1 MNTIQGIQYIVNAS
15 PDHGKGPA
23 FLSPVETAAVQ
34 AFHEA
39 LPEYARTA
47 LVPLPELA
55 ENLGIKAAFIKDE
68 STRFGL
74 KAFKGLGGSYAV
86 FRAVCD
92 RLGLDYRETTF
103 SDLQSADVHR
113 QIAALHFVTATDG
126 NHGKG
131 VAWAAAKIGC
141 QAHVYLPKGSAA
153 ARAQAIRDIGNS
165 EAVITEWGYD
175 DTVRY
180 AAKLA
185 DKHDWVLIQDTSW
198 PGYED
203 TPRTIIQGY
212 TTMCREASEQLEE
225 LGLAPTHVFLQA
237 GVGAMAGGVLGWLRN
252 RYPDSDLT
260 AAIVEPTEAACIF
273 ESVAAADG
281 KMHPAEGSGRTIMA
295 GLNCGEVC
303 PLTWPI
309 LLRQTDAW
317 FSCPDEVA
325 VQGMRYLNRAGVVSG
340 ESGAVTAGLASLMA
354 QDAFADVKKALK
366 LNRDSVLLLFST
378 EGDTDPEAY
387 REIVNVRRAQT
398 SAC

>member
-1 MNTIQGIQYIVNAS
+1 MNSIQGIRYIVNES

-23 FLSPVETAAVQ
+23 FLSTAETAAVQ
-34 AFHEA
+34 AFHKA
-39 LPEYARTA
+39 LPEYAPTA

-55 ENLGIKAAFIKDE
+55 ESLGIRAAFIKDE

-92 RLGLDYRETTF
+92 RLGLEYRETSF
-103 SDLQSADVHR
+103 SELQSDKVHR
-113 QIAALHFVTATDG
+113 QIAELHFVTATDG

-131 VAWAAAKIGC
+131 VAWAAAKLGC
-141 QAHVYLPKGSAA
+141 QAHVYLPQGSVQ
-153 ARAQAIRDIGNS
+153 ARAQAIRDIGKT

-185 DKHDWVLIQDTSW
+185 GEHDWVLIQDTSW

-203 TPRTIIQGY
+203 IPRTIIQGY
-212 TTMCREASEQLEE
+212 TTMCREASAQLEE
-225 LGLAPTHVFLQA
+225 LALAPTHVFLQA

-260 AAIVEPTEAACIF
+260 AAIVEPTEAACVF

-281 KMHPAEGSGRTIMA
+281 KTHPAGGNGRTIMA

-303 PLTWPI
+303 PLIWPI
-309 LLRQTDAW
+309 LCRQADAW
-317 FSCPDEVA
+317 FSCPDKVA
-325 VQGMRYLNRAGVVSG
+325 VQGMRFLNRAGVVSG

-354 QDAFADVKKALK
+354 QDAFADVKQALK

-387 REIVNVRRAQT
+387 REIVGRT
-398 SAC
+398 EI

>member
-23 FLSPVETAAVQ
+23 FLSPAETAAVL

-39 LPEYARTA
+39 LPEYAPTA

-55 ENLGIKAAFIKDE
+55 ESLGIKAAFIKDE

-86 FRAVCD
+86 FRAACE
-92 RLGLDYRETTF
+92 RLGLDYRET
-103 SDLQSADVHR
+103 SIEELQTDKVHR
-113 QIAALHFVTATDG
+113 QIAELHFVTATDG

-131 VAWAAAKIGC
+131 VAWATAKLGC
-141 QAHVYLPKGSAA
+141 QAHVYLPKGSVQ

-185 DKHDWVLIQDTSW
+185 DENNWVLIQDTSW

-203 TPRTIIQGY
+203 IPRTIIQGY
-212 TTMCREASEQLEE
+212 TTMCREASEQLEK

-237 GVGAMAGGVLGWLRN
+237 GVGAMAGGVLGWMRS

-260 AAIVEPTEAACIF
+260 AAIVEPTEAACVF

-281 KMHPAEGSGRTIMA
+281 KTHPAAGSGRTIMA

-303 PLTWPI
+303 ALAWPI
-309 LLRQTDAW
+309 LLRQADVW
-317 FSCPDEVA
+317 FSCPDQVA
-325 VQGMRYLNRAGVVSG
+325 VQGMRFLNRAGVVSG

-387 REIVNVRRAQT
+387 REIVGRKGT
-398 SAC
+398 

>member
-55 ENLGIKAAFIKDE
+55 DGLGIKSAFIKDE

-185 DKHDWVLIQDTSW
+185 DKHDWVLMQDTSW

-260 AAIVEPTEAACIF
+260 AAIVEPTEAACVF

-387 REIVNVRRAQT
+387 REIVNIRRAQT

>member
-1 MNTIQGIQYIVNAS
+1 MNTIQGIQYIVNES
-15 PDHGKGPA
+15 PDHGKGPT
-23 FLSPVETAAVQ
+23 FLSPAETAAVQ

-47 LVPLPELA
+47 LVPLPELT
-55 ENLGIKAAFIKDE
+55 ESLGIKAAFIKDE

-92 RLGLDYRETTF
+92 RLGLDYRETSF
-103 SDLQSADVHR
+103 SELQSDKIHR
-113 QIAALHFVTATDG
+113 QIAKLHFVTATDG

-131 VAWAAAKIGC
+131 VAWAAAKLGC
-141 QAHVYLPKGSAA
+141 QAHVYLPKGSVQ
-153 ARAQAIRDIGNS
+153 ARAQAIRDIGKT
-165 EAVITEWGYD
+165 EAVVTDLGYD
-175 DTVRY
+175 DTVHY
-180 AAKLA
+180 AAKMA
-185 DKHDWVLIQDTSW
+185 DEYGWVLIQDTSW

-203 TPRTIIQGY
+203 IPRTIIQGY

-225 LGLAPTHVFLQA
+225 LALALTHVLLQA

-260 AAIVEPTEAACIF
+260 AAIVEPTEAACVF

-281 KMHPAEGSGRTIMA
+281 QMHPAEGSGRTIMA

-303 PLTWPI
+303 PLAWPI
-309 LLRQTDAW
+309 LLRQADAW
-317 FSCPDEVA
+317 FSCPDQVA
-325 VQGMRYLNRAGVVSG
+325 IQGMRYLNRAGVVSG

-366 LNRDSVLLLFST
+366 FNSDSVLLLFST

-387 REIVNVRRAQT
+387 REIVNICRAQT

>member
-23 FLSPVETAAVQ
+23 FLSPAETAAVL

-39 LPEYARTA
+39 LPEYAPTA

-55 ENLGIKAAFIKDE
+55 ESLGIKAAFIKDE

-92 RLGLDYRETTF
+92 RLGLDYRET
-103 SDLQSADVHR
+103 SIEELQSDKVHR
-113 QIAALHFVTATDG
+113 QIAELHFVTATDG

-131 VAWAAAKIGC
+131 VAWATAKLGC
-141 QAHVYLPKGSAA
+141 QAHVYLPKGSVQ

-185 DKHDWVLIQDTSW
+185 DENNWVLIQDTSW

-203 TPRTIIQGY
+203 IPRTIIQGY
-212 TTMCREASEQLEE
+212 TTMCREASEQLEK

-237 GVGAMAGGVLGWLRN
+237 GVGAMAGGVLGWMRS

-260 AAIVEPTEAACIF
+260 AAIVEPTEAACVF

-281 KMHPAEGSGRTIMA
+281 KTHPAAGSGRTIMA

-303 PLTWPI
+303 ALAWPI
-309 LLRQTDAW
+309 LLRQADVW
-317 FSCPDEVA
+317 FSCPDQVA
-325 VQGMRYLNRAGVVSG
+325 VQGMRFLNRAGVVSG

-387 REIVNVRRAQT
+387 REIVGRT
-398 SAC
+398 GT

>member
-1 MNTIQGIQYIVNAS
+1 MNTIQGIRYIINES

-23 FLSPVETAAVQ
+23 FLSTAETTPVQ

-39 LPEYARTA
+39 LPEYAPTA

-55 ENLGIKAAFIKDE
+55 ESLGIKAAFIKDE

-74 KAFKGLGGSYAV
+74 KAFKGLGGFYAV
-86 FRAVCD
+86 FRAVCE
-92 RLGLDYRETTF
+92 RLGLDYRETSF
-103 SDLQSADVHR
+103 SDLQSDKVHR
-113 QIAALHFVTATDG
+113 QIAELHFVTATDG

-131 VAWAAAKIGC
+131 VAWAAAKLGC

-153 ARAQAIRDIGNS
+153 ARAQAIRDIGKT
-165 EAVITEWGYD
+165 EAVVTDLGYD

-185 DKHDWVLIQDTSW
+185 DEHGWVLIQDTSW

-203 TPRTIIQGY
+203 IPRAIIQGY

-252 RYPDSDLT
+252 RYADSDL
-260 AAIVEPTEAACIF
+260 
-273 ESVAAADG
+273 
-281 KMHPAEGSGRTIMA
+281 IMA

-303 PLTWPI
+303 PLAWPI
-309 LLRQTDAW
+309 LLRQADAW
-317 FSCPDEVA
+317 FSCPDQVA

-354 QDAFADVKKALK
+354 QNAFTDVKKMLK

-387 REIVNVRRAQT
+387 REIVNICRAQT
-398 SAC
+398 PAC

>member
-1 MNTIQGIQYIVNAS
+1 MYMNTIQGIRYIVNES

-23 FLSPVETAAVQ
+23 FLSPAETAAVQ
-34 AFHEA
+34 AFHET

-55 ENLGIKAAFIKDE
+55 ESLGIKAAFIKDE

-92 RLGLDYRETTF
+92 RLGLDYRETNF
-103 SDLQSADVHR
+103 SELQSDKVHR
-113 QIAALHFVTATDG
+113 QIASLHFVTATDG

-131 VAWAAAKIGC
+131 VAWAAAKLGC
-141 QAHVYLPKGSAA
+141 QAHVYLPKGTVQ
-153 ARAQAIRDIGNS
+153 ARARAIRDIGNS
-165 EAVITEWGYD
+165 EAVITERGYD

-185 DKHDWVLIQDTSW
+185 DEHDWVLIQDTSW

-203 TPRTIIQGY
+203 IPRTIIQGY

-260 AAIVEPTEAACIF
+260 AAIVEPTEAACVF

-281 KMHPAEGSGRTIMA
+281 KMHPAAGNGGTIMA

-309 LLRQTDAW
+309 LLRQADAW
-317 FSCPDEVA
+317 FSCPDQVA
-325 VQGMRYLNRAGVVSG
+325 VQGMRFLNRAGVVSG
-340 ESGAVTAGLASLMA
+340 ESGAVTAGLASLLS
-354 QDAFADVKKALK
+354 QDAFADVKQALK
-366 LNRDSVLLLFST
+366 FNDESVLLLFST

-387 REIVNVRRAQT
+387 REIVGRTGA
-398 SAC
+398 

>member
-1 MNTIQGIQYIVNAS
+1 MNSIQGIRYIVNAS

-23 FLSPVETAAVQ
+23 FLSPVETASVQ

-55 ENLGIKAAFIKDE
+55 ESLGIKAAFIKDE

-86 FRAVCD
+86 FRAVCE
-92 RLGLDYRETTF
+92 RLGLDYRETSF
-103 SDLQSADVHR
+103 SELQSDKVHR
-113 QIAALHFVTATDG
+113 QIAQLHFVTATDG

-131 VAWAAAKIGC
+131 VAWAAAKLGC
-141 QAHVYLPKGSAA
+141 QAHVYLPKGSVA
-153 ARAQAIRDIGNS
+153 ARAQAIRDIGKT
-165 EAVITEWGYD
+165 EAVITELGYD
-175 DTVRY
+175 DAVRY
-180 AAKLA
+180 AAKMA
-185 DKHDWVLIQDTSW
+185 DEHDWLLIQDTSW

-203 TPRTIIQGY
+203 IPRTIIQGY

-225 LGLAPTHVFLQA
+225 LGFAPTHVFLQA

-260 AAIVEPTEAACIF
+260 AAIIEPTEAACVF

-281 KMHPAEGSGRTIMA
+281 KMHAAAGSGRTIMA

-303 PLTWPI
+303 PLAWPI
-309 LLRQTDAW
+309 LLRQADAW
-317 FSCPDEVA
+317 FSCPDQVA
-325 VQGMRYLNRAGVVSG
+325 VQGMRCLNKAGVVSG

-354 QDAFADVKKALK
+354 QDAFGDVKQALK
-366 LNRDSVLLLFST
+366 FNSDSVLLLFST

-387 REIVNVRRAQT
+387 REIVGRT
-398 SAC
+398 GT

>member
-23 FLSPVETAAVQ
+23 FLSPAETASVQ

-39 LPEYARTA
+39 LPEYAPTA

-55 ENLGIKAAFIKDE
+55 ESLGIKAAFIKDE

-86 FRAVCD
+86 FRVVCD
-92 RLGLDYRETTF
+92 KLGLDYRETRF
-103 SDLQSADVHR
+103 SELQSDKVHR
-113 QIAALHFVTATDG
+113 QIAELHFVTATDG

-131 VAWAAAKIGC
+131 VAWAAAKLGC
-141 QAHVYLPKGSAA
+141 QAHVYLPKGSVQ
-153 ARAQAIRDIGNS
+153 ARAQAIWDIGNT

-185 DKHDWVLIQDTSW
+185 DEQGWVLIQDTSW

-203 TPRTIIQGY
+203 IPRAIIQGY

-260 AAIVEPTEAACIF
+260 AAIIEPTEAACVF

-281 KMHPAEGSGRTIMA
+281 QTHPAAGSGRTIMA

-309 LLRQTDAW
+309 LRCQADAW
-317 FSCPDEVA
+317 FSCPDQVA
-325 VQGMRYLNRAGVVSG
+325 VQGMRCLNRAGVVSG

-354 QDAFADVKKALK
+354 QDAFGDVKQALK
-366 LNRDSVLLLFST
+366 FNSDSVLLLFST

-387 REIVNVRRAQT
+387 REIVGRT
-398 SAC
+398 ET

>member
-1 MNTIQGIQYIVNAS
+1 MYMNSIQGIQYIVNKS
-15 PDHGKGPA
+15 PDHGKGPV
-23 FLSPVETAAVQ
+23 FLSPAEAAPVQ

-39 LPEYARTA
+39 LPECARTA

-55 ENLGIKAAFIKDE
+55 ESLGIKAAFIKDE

-86 FRAVCD
+86 FRAVCE
-92 RLGLDYRETTF
+92 RLGLDYRET
-103 SDLQSADVHR
+103 SIEELQSDEIHR
-113 QIAALHFVTATDG
+113 QIAELHFVTATDG

-131 VAWAAAKIGC
+131 VAWAGAKLGC
-141 QAHVYLPKGSAA
+141 QAHVYLPKGSVQ
-153 ARAQAIRDIGNS
+153 ARAQAIRGIGKT
-165 EAVITEWGYD
+165 EAVITELGYD

-180 AAKLA
+180 AAKMA
-185 DKHDWVLIQDTSW
+185 AEHDWVLIQDTSW

-203 TPRTIIQGY
+203 IPRAIIQGY

-225 LGLAPTHVFLQA
+225 LGLVPTHVFLQA
-237 GVGAMAGGVLGWLRN
+237 GVGAMAGGVLGWLRS
-252 RYPDSDLT
+252 RYPDSNLT
-260 AAIVEPTEAACIF
+260 AAIVEPTEAACVF

-281 KMHPAEGSGRTIMA
+281 KMHPAAGSGRTIMA

-309 LLRQTDAW
+309 LFRQADAW
-317 FSCPDEVA
+317 FSCPDQVA
-325 VQGMRYLNRAGVVSG
+325 VQGMRCLNRAGVISG

-354 QDAFADVKKALK
+354 QDAFGDVKQTLK
-366 LNRDSVLLLFST
+366 FNSDSVLLLFST

-387 REIVNVRRAQT
+387 REIVGRT
-398 SAC
+398 GT

>member
-1 MNTIQGIQYIVNAS
+1 M
-15 PDHGKGPA
+15 
-23 FLSPVETAAVQ
+23 
-34 AFHEA
+34 
-39 LPEYARTA
+39 
-47 LVPLPELA
+47 
-55 ENLGIKAAFIKDE
+55 
-68 STRFGL
+68 RF
-74 KAFKGLGGSYAV
+74 
-86 FRAVCD
+86 
-92 RLGLDYRETTF
+92 
-103 SDLQSADVHR
+103 SAPSVHR
-113 QIAALHFVTATDG
+113 QIAELHFVTATDG

-131 VAWAAAKIGC
+131 VAWAAAKLGC
-141 QAHVYLPKGSAA
+141 QAHVYLPKGSVQ
-153 ARAQAIRDIGNS
+153 ARAQAIRDIGNT

-185 DKHDWVLIQDTSW
+185 DEQGWVLIQDTSW
-198 PGYED
+198 LGYED
-203 TPRTIIQGY
+203 IPRAIIQGY

-260 AAIVEPTEAACIF
+260 AAIIEPTEAACVF

-281 KMHPAEGSGRTIMA
+281 QTHPAAGSGRTIMA

-309 LLRQTDAW
+309 LRCQADAW
-317 FSCPDEVA
+317 FSCPDQVA
-325 VQGMRYLNRAGVVSG
+325 VQGMRC
-340 ESGAVTAGLASLMA
+340 
-354 QDAFADVKKALK
+354 VKQALK

-387 REIVNVRRAQT
+387 REIVGRT
-398 SAC
+398 EI

>member
-1 MNTIQGIQYIVNAS
+1 MYMNSIQGIRYIVNES

-23 FLSPVETAAVQ
+23 FLSPAETASVQ

-39 LPEYARTA
+39 LPEYTRTA

-55 ENLGIKAAFIKDE
+55 ESLGIKAAFIKDE
-68 STRFGL
+68 SSRFGL
-74 KAFKGLGGSYAV
+74 KAFKGLGGTY
-86 FRAVCD
+86 
-92 RLGLDYRETTF
+92 
-103 SDLQSADVHR
+103 
-113 QIAALHFVTATDG
+113 LHFVTATDG

-131 VAWAAAKIGC
+131 VAWAAAKLGC
-141 QAHVYLPKGSAA
+141 QAHIYLPKGSVQ
-153 ARAQAIRDIGNS
+153 ARAQAIRDIGNT

-185 DKHDWVLIQDTSW
+185 DEHGWVLIQDTSW

-203 TPRTIIQGY
+203 IPRTIIQGY

-260 AAIVEPTEAACIF
+260 AAIIEPTEAACVF

-281 KMHPAEGSGRTIMA
+281 QMHPAAGSGRTIMA

-309 LLRQTDAW
+309 MLRQADAW
-317 FSCPDEVA
+317 FSCPDQVA
-325 VQGMRYLNRAGVVSG
+325 VQGMRCLNRAGVISG

-354 QDAFADVKKALK
+354 QDAFGDVKQALK
-366 LNRDSVLLLFST
+366 FNSDSVLLLFST

-387 REIVNVRRAQT
+387 LEIVGRT
-398 SAC
+398 GT

>member
-1 MNTIQGIQYIVNAS
+1 MNTIQGIRYIVNAS
-15 PDHGKGPA
+15 PDHGKGPS

-39 LPEYARTA
+39 LPEYAGTA
-47 LVPLPELA
+47 LVPLPKLA
-55 ENLGIKAAFIKDE
+55 ESLGIKAAFIKDE
-68 STRFGL
+68 SSRFGL

-92 RLGLDYRETTF
+92 RLGLDYRKTSF
-103 SDLQSADVHR
+103 SKLLADKVHR
-113 QIAALHFVTATDG
+113 QIAELHFVTATDG

-131 VAWAAAKIGC
+131 VAWAAAKLGC
-141 QAHVYLPKGSAA
+141 QAHIYLPQGSVQ
-153 ARAQAIRDIGNS
+153 ARAQAIRDIGNT

-180 AAKLA
+180 TAKLA
-185 DKHDWVLIQDTSW
+185 DEQGWVLIQDTSW

-203 TPRTIIQGY
+203 IPRTIIQGY

-260 AAIVEPTEAACIF
+260 AAIIEPTEAACVF

-281 KMHPAEGSGRTIMA
+281 QTHPAAGSGRTIMA

-303 PLTWPI
+303 PLAWPI
-309 LLRQTDAW
+309 LLRQADAW
-317 FSCPDEVA
+317 FSCPDQVA
-325 VQGMRYLNRAGVVSG
+325 VQGMRCLNRAGVISG
-340 ESGAVTAGLASLMA
+340 ESGAVTAGLASLVA
-354 QDAFADVKKALK
+354 QDAFADVKQALK

-387 REIVNVRRAQT
+387 REIVGRT
-398 SAC
+398 ET

>member
-1 MNTIQGIQYIVNAS
+1 MNTIQGIRYIVNAS

-23 FLSPVETAAVQ
+23 FLSLAETADVQ
-34 AFHEA
+34 VFHEA
-39 LPEYARTA
+39 LPEYAPTA

-68 STRFGL
+68 SSRFGL

-92 RLGLDYRETTF
+92 RLGLDYRETSF
-103 SDLQSADVHR
+103 SELQSDKVHR
-113 QIAALHFVTATDG
+113 QIAELHFVTATDG

-131 VAWAAAKIGC
+131 VAWAAAKLGC
-141 QAHVYLPKGSAA
+141 HAHVYLPKGSVQ
-153 ARAQAIRDIGNS
+153 ARAQAIRDIGNT

-185 DKHDWVLIQDTSW
+185 DEQGWVLIQDTSW

-203 TPRTIIQGY
+203 IPRAIIQGY

-281 KMHPAEGSGRTIMA
+281 KMHPAAGSGRTIMA

-309 LLRQTDAW
+309 LRCQADAW
-317 FSCPDEVA
+317 FSCPDQVA
-325 VQGMRYLNRAGVVSG
+325 IQGMRLLNRADVISG

-354 QDAFADVKKALK
+354 QDAFADVKQALK

>member
-1 MNTIQGIQYIVNAS
+1 MNTIQGIRYIVNAS

-23 FLSPVETAAVQ
+23 FLSLAETAIVQ
-34 AFHEA
+34 VFHEA
-39 LPEYARTA
+39 LPEYAPTA

-68 STRFGL
+68 SSRFGL

-92 RLGLDYRETTF
+92 RLGLDYRETSF
-103 SDLQSADVHR
+103 SELQSDKVHR
-113 QIAALHFVTATDG
+113 QIAELHFVTATDG

-131 VAWAAAKIGC
+131 VAWAAAKLGC
-141 QAHVYLPKGSAA
+141 QAHVYLPKGSVQ
-153 ARAQAIRDIGNS
+153 ARAQAIRDIGNT

-185 DKHDWVLIQDTSW
+185 DEQGWVLIQDTSW

-203 TPRTIIQGY
+203 IPRAIIQGY

-260 AAIVEPTEAACIF
+260 AAIIEPTEAACVF

-281 KMHPAEGSGRTIMA
+281 QTHPAAGSGRTIMA

-309 LLRQTDAW
+309 LRCQADAW
-317 FSCPDEVA
+317 FSCPDQVA
-325 VQGMRYLNRAGVVSG
+325 IQGMRLLNRADVISG

-354 QDAFADVKKALK
+354 QDAFADVKHALK
-366 LNRDSVLLLFST
+366 LNSDSVLLLFST

-387 REIVNVRRAQT
+387 REIVGRT
-398 SAC
+398 ET

>member
-1 MNTIQGIQYIVNAS
+1 MNTIQGIQYIVNES
-15 PDHGKGPA
+15 PGHGRGPT
-23 FLSPVETAAVQ
+23 FLSPAETAAVQ

-39 LPEYARTA
+39 LPEYTRTA

-55 ENLGIKAAFIKDE
+55 ESLGIKAAFIKDE

-92 RLGLDYRETTF
+92 RLGLDYRETSF
-103 SDLQSADVHR
+103 SELQFDKVHR

-131 VAWAAAKIGC
+131 VAWAAAKLGC

-185 DKHDWVLIQDTSW
+185 DEQDWVLIQDTSW

-203 TPRTIIQGY
+203 IPRTIIQGY

-252 RYPDSDLT
+252 RYPNADLT
-260 AAIVEPTEAACIF
+260 AAIVEPTEAACVF

-281 KMHPAEGSGRTIMA
+281 QMHPAEGSGRTIMA

-303 PLTWPI
+303 PLAWPI
-309 LLRQTDAW
+309 LLRQADAW
-317 FSCPDEVA
+317 FSCPDQVA
-325 VQGMRYLNRAGVVSG
+325 IQGMRYLNRAGVVSG
-340 ESGAVTAGLASLMA
+340 ESSAVTAGLASLMA
-354 QDAFADVKKALK
+354 QDAFANVKKALK
-366 LNRDSVLLLFST
+366 FNSDSVLLLFST

-387 REIVNVRRAQT
+387 REIVNICRAQT

>member
-1 MNTIQGIQYIVNAS
+1 MNTIQGIRYIINEL

-23 FLSPVETAAVQ
+23 FLSLAETAAVQ

-55 ENLGIKAAFIKDE
+55 ESLRIKAAFIKDE

-92 RLGLDYRETTF
+92 RLGLDYRKTSF
-103 SDLQSADVHR
+103 SKLQADKVHR
-113 QIAALHFVTATDG
+113 QIVELHFVTATDG

-131 VAWAAAKIGC
+131 VAWAAAKLGC
-141 QAHVYLPKGSAA
+141 QAHIYLPKGSVQ

-185 DKHDWVLIQDTSW
+185 DEHGWVLIQDTSW

-203 TPRTIIQGY
+203 IPRTIIQGY

-237 GVGAMAGGVLGWLRN
+237 GVGAMAGGVLGWMRS

-260 AAIVEPTEAACIF
+260 AAIVEPTEAACVF

-281 KMHPAEGSGRTIMA
+281 KTHPAAGSGRTIMA

-303 PLTWPI
+303 PLAWPI
-309 LLRQTDAW
+309 LLRQADAW
-317 FSCPDEVA
+317 FSCPDQVA
-325 VQGMRYLNRAGVVSG
+325 VQGMRCLNKAGVVSG

-354 QDAFADVKKALK
+354 QDAFGDVKQALK
-366 LNRDSVLLLFST
+366 LNSDSVLLLFST
-378 EGDTDPEAY
+378 EGDTDLEAY
-387 REIVNVRRAQT
+387 REIVGRT
-398 SAC
+398 GT

>member
-23 FLSPVETAAVQ
+23 FLSPFETAAVQ

-55 ENLGIKAAFIKDE
+55 ESLGIKAAFIKDE

-225 LGLAPTHVFLQA
+225 LGLAPTHVFLHA

-260 AAIVEPTEAACIF
+260 AAIVEPTEAACVF

-309 LLRQTDAW
+309 LLRQADAW

-325 VQGMRYLNRAGVVSG
+325 VQGMRYLNRAGVISG

>member
-1 MNTIQGIQYIVNAS
+1 MNMNSIQGIRYIINES

-23 FLSPVETAAVQ
+23 FLSPAETASVQ

-55 ENLGIKAAFIKDE
+55 KSLGIRAAFIKDE

-92 RLGLDYRETTF
+92 RLGLDYRET
-103 SDLQSADVHR
+103 SIEELQSDNVHR
-113 QIAALHFVTATDG
+113 QIAELHFVTATDG

-131 VAWAAAKIGC
+131 VAWAAAKLGC
-141 QAHVYLPKGSAA
+141 QAHVYLPKGSVQ
-153 ARAQAIRDIGNS
+153 ARAQAIRDIGKT
-165 EAVITEWGYD
+165 EAVITDLGYD

-185 DKHDWVLIQDTSW
+185 DEHEWVLIQDTSW

-203 TPRTIIQGY
+203 IPRTIIQGY

-225 LGLAPTHVFLQA
+225 LGFAPTHVFLQA

-252 RYPDSDLT
+252 RYPDADLT
-260 AAIVEPTEAACIF
+260 AAIVEPTEAACVF

-281 KMHPAEGSGRTIMA
+281 KMHPAAGSGRTIMA
-295 GLNCGEVC
+295 VLNCGEVC

-309 LLRQTDAW
+309 LLRQADTW
-317 FSCPDEVA
+317 FSCPDQVA
-325 VQGMRYLNRAGVVSG
+325 VQGMRYLYRAGVVSG
-340 ESGAVTAGLASLMA
+340 ESGAVRSGIRYS
-354 QDAFADVKKALK
+354 
-366 LNRDSVLLLFST
+366 
-378 EGDTDPEAY
+378 P
-387 REIVNVRRAQT
+387 
-398 SAC
+398 SA

>member
-55 ENLGIKAAFIKDE
+55 ESLGIKAAFIKDE

-260 AAIVEPTEAACIF
+260 AAIVEPTEAACVF

-303 PLTWPI
+303 PLAWPI
-309 LLRQTDAW
+309 LLRQADAW

>member
-1 MNTIQGIQYIVNAS
+1 MYMNTIQGIRYIVNAS

-23 FLSPVETAAVQ
+23 FLSPTETAAVQ

-55 ENLGIKAAFIKDE
+55 KSLGIKAAFIKDE

-86 FRAVCD
+86 FRAVCEK
-92 RLGLDYRETTF
+92 LGLDYRETSF
-103 SDLQSADVHR
+103 SELQSDKVHR
-113 QIAALHFVTATDG
+113 QIAELHFVTATDG

-131 VAWAAAKIGC
+131 VAWAAAKLGC
-141 QAHVYLPKGSAA
+141 QAHVYLPKGSVQ
-153 ARAQAIRDIGNS
+153 ARAQAIRELEKT
-165 EAVITEWGYD
+165 EAVITDLGYD

-180 AAKLA
+180 AARMA
-185 DKHDWVLIQDTSW
+185 DEQGWVLIQDTSW
-198 PGYED
+198 PGYEGI
-203 TPRTIIQGY
+203 PRTIIQGY

-225 LGLAPTHVFLQA
+225 LDLAPTHVFLQA

-260 AAIVEPTEAACIF
+260 AAIVEPTEAACVF

-281 KMHPAEGSGRTIMA
+281 KMHPATGSGRTIMA

-303 PLTWPI
+303 PLAWPI
-309 LLRQTDAW
+309 LRRQADAW
-317 FSCPDEVA
+317 FSCPDLVA
-325 VQGMRYLNRAGVVSG
+325 VQGMRLLNRAGVVSG

-354 QDAFADVKKALK
+354 QDAFADVKQALRFK
-366 LNRDSVLLLFST
+366 RDSVLLLFST

-387 REIVNVRRAQT
+387 REIVDMI
-398 SAC
+398 

>member
-55 ENLGIKAAFIKDE
+55 ESLGIKAAFIKDE

-153 ARAQAIRDIGNS
+153 ARAQAIRDIGKS

-260 AAIVEPTEAACIF
+260 AAIVEPTEAACVF

-309 LLRQTDAW
+309 LLRQADAW

-387 REIVNVRRAQT
+387 REIVGKT
-398 SAC
+398 EI

>member
-1 MNTIQGIQYIVNAS
+1 MNTIQGIRYIINES

-23 FLSPVETAAVQ
+23 FLSTAETTPVQ

-39 LPEYARTA
+39 LPEYVPTA
-47 LVPLPELA
+47 LVPLSELA
-55 ENLGIKAAFIKDE
+55 ESLGIKAAYIKDE

-86 FRAVCD
+86 FRAVCE
-92 RLGLDYRETTF
+92 RLGLDYRETSF
-103 SDLQSADVHR
+103 SDLQSDKVHR
-113 QIAALHFVTATDG
+113 QIAELHFVTATDG

-131 VAWAAAKIGC
+131 VAWAAAKLGC

-153 ARAQAIRDIGNS
+153 ARAQAIRDIGKT
-165 EAVITEWGYD
+165 EAVVTDLGYD

-185 DKHDWVLIQDTSW
+185 DEHGWVLIQDTSW

-203 TPRTIIQGY
+203 IPRAIIQGY

-237 GVGAMAGGVLGWLRN
+237 GVGAMAGGA
-252 RYPDSDLT
+252 DSDLT
-260 AAIVEPTEAACIF
+260 AAIVEPTEAACVF

-281 KMHPAEGSGRTIMA
+281 QMHPAEGRGRTIMA

-303 PLTWPI
+303 PLAWPI
-309 LLRQTDAW
+309 LLRQADAW
-317 FSCPDEVA
+317 FSCPDQVA

-340 ESGAVTAGLASLMA
+340 ESGAVTAGLASLIA
-354 QDAFADVKKALK
+354 QDAFADVKQALK
-366 LNRDSVLLLFST
+366 FNRDSVLLLFST

-387 REIVNVRRAQT
+387 REIVNICRAQT
-398 SAC
+398 PAC